1 MFFLYALSGVV
12 LALAAADRLLPGPVA
27 RASLALE
34 RKRSGLALRRG
45 SLPYLEGGKGSEVLL
60 LVHGFAGDKDNFTRI
75 ARFLTPHYR
84 VIIPDLPGFGDARR
98 DPGARHDMAAQVEN
112 LRAFMAELGVQRF
125 HMGGNSM
132 GGFIAAE
139 YAARYPEQVASLWL
153 LAPAGTD
160 ETLESPAFRQYL
172 AGGGMPL
179 LVPEPRDFDKLMAAC
194 MAKPPFFPYSLKH
207 VLARRA
213 AADYQLHCAFMR
225 ELVDSPK
232 LRGPINTPALIVWG
246 TEDSILSP
254 KGAAATQALM
264 PNARLVLMEGIG
276 HLPMLEATRRA
287 ARDFLDFRQVAGTA
301 YCEVQPDGKPGG
313 YT

>member
-1 MFFLYALSGVV
+1 MFFLYVLGGAA

-34 RKRSGLALRRG
+34 RKRSGLTLRHG
-45 SLPYLEGGKGSEVLL
+45 SLPYLEGGSGSEVLL

-98 DPGARHDMAAQVEN
+98 DPSARHDMAAQVEN
-112 LRAFMAELGVQRF
+112 LRAFMAELDVQRF

-160 ETLESPAFRQYL
+160 EAHASQAIQHYL
-172 AGGGMPL
+172 SGGGMPL
-179 LVPEPRDFDKLMAAC
+179 LVREPRDFDTMMAAC
-194 MAKPPFFPYSLKH
+194 MVRPPFFPYSLKH

-213 AADYQLHCAFMR
+213 VADYPLHCSIMR
-225 ELVDSPK
+225 ELVESPK
-232 LRGPINTPALIVWG
+232 LNGPINTPALIVWG
-246 TEDSILSP
+246 TEDRILSP
-254 KGAAATQALM
+254 KGAAASKALI
-264 PNARLVLMEGIG
+264 PNARSVMMEGIG
-276 HLPMLEATRRA
+276 HLPMLEATRNTT
-287 ARDFLDFRQVAGTA
+287 RDFLEFQRSLRSG
-301 YCEVQPDGKPGG
+301 
-313 YT
+313 

>member
-1 MFFLYALSGVV
+1 MFFLYALGGAA
-12 LALAAADRLLPGPVA
+12 LALAAADRLLLAPLA

-34 RKRSGLALRRG
+34 RKRSGLTLRHA
-45 SLPYLEGGKGSEVLL
+45 SLPYLDSGGTGEVLL

-75 ARFLTPHYR
+75 ARYLAPHYR

-98 DPGARHDMAAQVEN
+98 DPSARHDMAAQVEN

-153 LAPAGTD
+153 LAPAGT
-160 ETLESPAFRQYL
+160 EEALESPAFREYL

-179 LVPEPRDFDKLMAAC
+179 LVPELRAFDNMMAAC

-213 AADYQLHCAFMR
+213 VADFPLHCALMKD
-225 ELVDSPK
+225 LVGSPH

-246 TEDSILSP
+246 TEDRILSP
-254 KGAAATQALM
+254 KGAAATKALL
-264 PNARLVLMEGIG
+264 PNSRLVMMEGIG
-276 HLPMLEATRRA
+276 HLPMLEATRKA
-287 ARDFLDFRQVAGTA
+287 ARDFLEFRQ
-301 YCEVQPDGKPGG
+301 QPGEA
-313 YT
+313 

>member
-1 MFFLYALSGVV
+1 MLFLYALGGAV

-34 RKRSGLALRRG
+34 RKRSGLTLRHA
-45 SLPYLEGGKGSEVLL
+45 SLPYLDSGAGTEVLL

-75 ARFLTPHYR
+75 ARFLAPHYR

-98 DPGARHDMAAQVEN
+98 DPGAKHDMATQVEN

-139 YAARYPEQVASLWL
+139 YAARYQEQVQSLWL

-160 ETLESPAFRQYL
+160 EAFETPAFQDYL

-179 LVPEPRDFDKLMAAC
+179 LVREPRDFDTMMATC
-194 MAKPPFFPYSLKH
+194 MAKQPFFPYSLKR
-207 VLARRA
+207 VLTQRA
-213 AADYQLHCAFMR
+213 VTDYPLHCQLMKQ
-225 ELVDSPK
+225 LVESPR
-232 LRGPINTPALIVWG
+232 LRASIDVPALIVWG
-246 TEDSILSP
+246 TEDRILSP
-254 KGAAATQALM
+254 KGAAATKALM
-264 PNARLVLMEGIG
+264 PNARLVMMEGIG
-276 HLPMLEATRRA
+276 HLPMLETTRRTA
-287 ARDFLDFRQVAGTA
+287 HEFLDFLQNISNPV
-301 YCEVQPDGKPGG
+301 
-313 YT
+313 

>member
-1 MFFLYALSGVV
+1 MFFLYALGGAV

-34 RKRSGLALRRG
+34 RKRSGLTLRHA
-45 SLPYLEGGKGSEVLL
+45 SLPYLDSGAGTEVLL

-75 ARFLTPHYR
+75 ARFLAPHYR

-98 DPGARHDMAAQVEN
+98 DPGAKHDMATQVEN

-139 YAARYPEQVASLWL
+139 YAARYQEQVQSLWL

-160 ETLESPAFRQYL
+160 EAFETPAFQDYL
-172 AGGGMPL
+172 AGGSMPL
-179 LVPEPRDFDKLMAAC
+179 LVREVRDFDTMMATC
-194 MAKPPFFPYSLKH
+194 MAKVQYFPYSLKR

-213 AADYQLHCAFMR
+213 MADYPLHC
-225 ELVDSPK
+225 ELLKQLVGSPR
-232 LRGPINTPALIVWG
+232 LRVPIDVPALIVWG
-246 TEDSILSP
+246 TEDRILSA
-254 KGAAATQALM
+254 KGASATKAVM
-264 PNARLVLMEGIG
+264 PNARLVMMEGVG
-276 HLPMLEATRRA
+276 HLPMLETTRRTA
-287 ARDFLDFRQVAGTA
+287 YEFLDFQQNIGNPV
-301 YCEVQPDGKPGG
+301 
-313 YT
+313 

>member
-1 MFFLYALSGVV
+1 MFFLDALGGVA
-12 LALAAADRLLPGPVA
+12 LAFAAADRLLPGPVA

-34 RKRSGLALRRG
+34 RKRSGLTLRRS
-45 SLPYLEGGKGSEVLL
+45 SLPYLEGGSGSEVLL

-98 DPGARHDMAAQVEN
+98 DPGARHDMATQVEN
-112 LRAFMAELGVQRF
+112 LRALMAELGVQRF

-132 GGFIAAE
+132 GGFIASE

-172 AGGGMPL
+172 AGDGMPL
-179 LVPEPRDFDKLMAAC
+179 LVPETGDFDKLMAAC
-194 MAKPPFFPYSLKH
+194 MATPPFFPYSLKR
-207 VLARRA
+207 VLAQRA
-213 AADYQLHCAFMR
+213 VADYPLNCAFMR

-232 LRGPINTPALIVWG
+232 LRGPIKTPALIVWG
-246 TEDSILSP
+246 MEDRILSP

-264 PNARLVLMEGIG
+264 PNARLVMMEGIG
-276 HLPMLEATRRA
+276 HLPMLEATRRT
-287 ARDFLDFRQVAGTA
+287 ARDVLDFQRGITLRI
-301 YCEVQPDGKPGG
+301 
-313 YT
+313 

>member
-1 MFFLYALSGVV
+1 MFFLYALGAAA
-12 LALAAADRLLPGPVA
+12 LALVAADRLLPAPLA

-34 RKRSGLALRRG
+34 RKRSGLTLRHA
-45 SLPYLEGGKGSEVLL
+45 SLPYLDSGDGKEVLL

-75 ARFLTPHYR
+75 ARLLAPHYR

-98 DPGARHDMAAQVEN
+98 DPSAKHDMAAQVEN
-112 LRAFMAELGVQRF
+112 LRAFMAELGVPRF

-132 GGFIAAE
+132 GGFISAE

-160 ETLESPAFRQYL
+160 EAHESQALQHYL
-172 AGGGMPL
+172 AGDGMPL
-179 LVPEPRDFDKLMAAC
+179 LVSKPRDFDTLMQTC

-213 AADYQLHCAFMR
+213 VADYPLHCAIMR

-246 TEDSILSP
+246 GEDRILSP
-254 KGAAATQALM
+254 KGAAATKALM
-264 PNARLVLMEGIG
+264 PNAQLIMMEGIG
-276 HLPMLEATRRA
+276 HLPMLEATRNTT
-287 ARDFLDFRQVAGTA
+287 RDFLEFQRSLR
-301 YCEVQPDGKPGG
+301 PG
-313 YT
+313 

>member
-1 MFFLYALSGVV
+1 MFFLYALGGAA
-12 LALAAADRLLPGPVA
+12 LALVAADRLLPAPLA

-34 RKRSGLALRRG
+34 RKRSGLTLRHA
-45 SLPYLEGGKGSEVLL
+45 SLPYLDSGAGKEVLL

-75 ARFLTPHYR
+75 ARLLAPHYR

-98 DPGARHDMAAQVEN
+98 DPSAKHDMATQVEN

-139 YAARYPEQVASLWL
+139 YAARHPEQVASLWL

-160 ETLESPAFRQYL
+160 EAHESQAFQEYL

-179 LVPEPRDFDKLMAAC
+179 LVRELRDFDAMMATC

-213 AADYQLHCAFMR
+213 VADYELHCAIMR

-232 LRGPINTPALIVWG
+232 LRGPIHTPALIVWG
-246 TEDSILSP
+246 TEDCILSP
-254 KGAAATQALM
+254 KGAAATKALM
-264 PNARLVLMEGIG
+264 PNARLIMVEGVG
-276 HLPMLEATRRA
+276 HLPMLEATRNTT
-287 ARDFLDFRQVAGTA
+287 RDFLEFQRSLR
-301 YCEVQPDGKPGG
+301 PG
-313 YT
+313 

>member
-1 MFFLYALSGVV
+1 MFFLYALGGVA
-12 LALAAADRLLPGPVA
+12 LALAAADWLLPGPVA

-34 RKRSGLALRRG
+34 RKRSGLTLRQA
-45 SLPYLEGGKGSEVLL
+45 SLPYLEGGSGSEVLL

-84 VIIPDLPGFGDARR
+84 VIIPDLPGFGDAHR
-98 DPGARHDMAAQVEN
+98 DPSAKHDMAAQVEN

-139 YAARYPEQVASLWL
+139 YAARYPQQVASLWL
-153 LAPAGTD
+153 LAPAGTE
-160 ETLESPAFRQYL
+160 ETLESPAFQQYL

-179 LVPEPRDFDKLMAAC
+179 LVPQRRDFNNLMAAC
-194 MAKPPFFPYSLKH
+194 MAKPPFFPYSLKQ

-213 AADYQLHCAFMR
+213 VADYGLHCKIMK
-225 ELVDSPK
+225 ELVGSPH
-232 LRGPINTPALIVWG
+232 LSAPIETPALIVWG
-246 TEDSILSP
+246 SEDRILSP
-254 KGAAATQALM
+254 KGAFATKALM
-264 PNARLVLMEGIG
+264 PNARLVMMEGVG

-287 ARDFLDFRQVAGTA
+287 ASDFLDFQLML
-301 YCEVQPDGKPGG
+301 GG
-313 YT
+313 QSGQRRVSA

>member
-1 MFFLYALSGVV
+1 MFFLYALGGVA
-12 LALAAADRLLPGPVA
+12 LALVAADRLLPAPLA

-34 RKRSGLALRRG
+34 RKRSGLTLRHA
-45 SLPYLEGGKGSEVLL
+45 SLTYLDSGAGKEVLL

-75 ARFLTPHYR
+75 ARLLAPHYR
-84 VIIPDLPGFGDARR
+84 VVIPDLPGFGDARR
-98 DPGARHDMAAQVEN
+98 DPTAKHDMAAQVEN

-132 GGFIAAE
+132 GGFISAE
-139 YAARYPEQVASLWL
+139 YAARYPDQVASLWL

-160 ETLESPAFRQYL
+160 EAHGSQAFQHYL

-179 LVPEPRDFDKLMAAC
+179 LVREPRDFDAMMAAC

-213 AADYQLHCAFMR
+213 VADYELHCAIMR

-232 LRGPINTPALIVWG
+232 LRGPIHTPALIVWG
-246 TEDSILSP
+246 TEDRILSP
-254 KGAAATQALM
+254 KGAVATKALM
-264 PNARLVLMEGIG
+264 SNARLVMMDGIG
-276 HLPMLEATRRA
+276 HLPMLEATRNTT
-287 ARDFLDFRQVAGTA
+287 RDFLEFQRSLG
-301 YCEVQPDGKPGG
+301 PG
-313 YT
+313 

>member
-1 MFFLYALSGVV
+1 MFFFYALGGAV

-34 RKRSGLALRRG
+34 RKRSGLTLRRA
-45 SLPYLEGGKGSEVLL
+45 SLPYLDSRAGTEVLL

-75 ARFLTPHYR
+75 ARFLAPHYR

-98 DPGARHDMAAQVEN
+98 DPGARHDMATQVEN

-153 LAPAGTD
+153 LAPAGTEAAYD
-160 ETLESPAFRQYL
+160 NPTFRTYL
-172 AGGGMPL
+172 ASGAMPL
-179 LVPEPRDFDKLMAAC
+179 LVSGPRDFDTLMASC

-207 VLARRA
+207 MLARRA
-213 AADYQLHCAFMR
+213 VADYGLHCAIMR
-225 ELVDSPK
+225 ELVDSPT
-232 LRGPINTPALIVWG
+232 LRGTIETPALIVWG
-246 TEDSILSP
+246 TEDRILSP
-254 KGAAATQALM
+254 EGAAATKALM
-264 PNARLVLMEGIG
+264 PNARLTMMEGVG

-287 ARDFLDFRQVAGTA
+287 AYDFLEFQRELATRRDDQSAQKRGCA
-301 YCEVQPDGKPGG
+301 
-313 YT
+313 

>member
-1 MFFLYALSGVV
+1 MFFLYALGGAV

-34 RKRSGLALRRG
+34 RKRYGLTLRRA
-45 SLPYLEGGKGSEVLL
+45 SLPYLDSGAGKEVLL

-75 ARFLTPHYR
+75 ARLLAPHYR

-98 DPGARHDMAAQVEN
+98 DPSARHNMAAQVEH
-112 LRAFMAELGVQRF
+112 LRAFMAELGVRRF
-125 HMGGNSM
+125 YMGGNSM

-160 ETLESPAFRQYL
+160 EAHRSQAFQQYL

-179 LVPEPRDFDKLMAAC
+179 LVREPRDFDTMMAAC
-194 MAKPPFFPYSLKH
+194 MARPPFFPYSLKH
-207 VLARRA
+207 ELARRA
-213 AADYQLHCAFMR
+213 VADYELHCAIMR

-232 LRGPINTPALIVWG
+232 LRGPIQTPALIVWG
-246 TEDSILSP
+246 TEDRILSA
-254 KGAAATQALM
+254 KGAAATKALM
-264 PNARLVLMEGIG
+264 PNARVVMIEGIG
-276 HLPMLEATRRA
+276 HLPMLEATRNTT
-287 ARDFLDFRQVAGTA
+287 RDFLEFQRSLR
-301 YCEVQPDGKPGG
+301 PDYSAFDSCP
-313 YT
+313 

>member
-1 MFFLYALSGVV
+1 MFFLYALGGAA
-12 LALAAADRLLPGPVA
+12 LALVAADRLLPGPLA

-34 RKRSGLALRRG
+34 RKRSGLTLRQA
-45 SLPYLEGGKGSEVLL
+45 SLPYLDSGGNGDVLL

-75 ARFLTPHYR
+75 ARLLMPHYR

-98 DPGARHDMAAQVEN
+98 DPAARHDMAAQVQN

-160 ETLESPAFRQYL
+160 AAFESNVFQDYL

-179 LVPEPRDFDKLMAAC
+179 LVREARDFDTLMATC
-194 MAKPPFFPYSLKH
+194 MARPPFFPYSLKQM
-207 VLARRA
+207 LTRRA
-213 AADYQLHCAFMR
+213 VADYALHCALMK
-225 ELVDSPK
+225 ELVDSPR

-246 TEDSILSP
+246 KEDRILSP
-254 KGAAATQALM
+254 NGAAATMALM
-264 PNARLVLMEGIG
+264 PNARLAMMEGIG
-276 HLPMLEATRRA
+276 HLPMLEATRRT
-287 ARDFLDFRQVAGTA
+287 ARDFLEFQQKSMKD
-301 YCEVQPDGKPGG
+301 
-313 YT
+313 